1 MRKLFLQWF
10 AMFFLMLGIIAC
22 SEDNGSEG
30 DGGADASSSADG
42 DTDSDADGDT
52 DADTD
57 GDTDAD
63 GGADTATSSDI
74 EGGDGGV
81 DTSLDGGPGDD
92 TSTATDFAGDAGDA
106 SVDEDS
112 DSDSEA
118 TGAPKVIIA
127 EVGVGDPD
135 YIELLN
141 IGDDAVA
148 LDGWALQWSGVD
160 YDGTTPVSGEVVIDT
175 FTLGPGERVVIRDNP
190 DIAVEDGEILYEDN
204 LRFGVNDPG
213 AVVLL
218 DDIDT
223 PLDFIRFNDSTT
235 EPPEGV
241 SWDESAGMLVT
252 SQDESK
258 GLSRENETEDNDRS
272 DDFCVA
278 QGTRGAANADCD

>member
-1 MRKLFLQWF
+1 MNHNG
-10 AMFFLMLGIIAC
+10 MLIGKR
-22 SEDNGSEG
+22 
-30 DGGADASSSADG
+30 
-42 DTDSDADGDT
+42 TL
-52 DADTD
+52 
-57 GDTDAD
+57 
-63 GGADTATSSDI
+63 
-74 EGGDGGV
+74 GV
-81 DTSLDGGPGDD
+81 LLGLCWLLLAGP
-92 TSTATDFAGDAGDA
+92 AAAIQ
-106 SVDEDS
+106 EN
-112 DSDSEA
+112 
-118 TGAPKVIIA
+118 PR
-127 EVGVGDPD
+127 
-135 YIELLN
+135 
-141 IGDDAVA
+141 
-148 LDGWALQWSGVD
+148 
-160 YDGTTPVSGEVVIDT
+160 EVVIDT